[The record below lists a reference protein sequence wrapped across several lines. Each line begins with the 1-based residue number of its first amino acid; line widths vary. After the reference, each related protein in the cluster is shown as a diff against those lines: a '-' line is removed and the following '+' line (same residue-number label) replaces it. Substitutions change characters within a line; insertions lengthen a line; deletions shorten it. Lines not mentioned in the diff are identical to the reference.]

1 MIATTF
7 ADQRNPY
14 DEVIKFLRIPE
25 SNESKVPEKGLRKLK
40 VEVESNRTVYHK
52 GERSKEFLNLL
63 ATRQIL
69 SVTNFVEE
77 QSETTNE
84 PEEPKILT
92 GVKLPT
98 HSAKVKATLKE
109 KAPIREI
116 YNLGDVVMADFGRPR
131 GAEFGHP
138 HPAIV
143 YDSPAEGLYNVIPCS
158 TKYREGKEV
167 LEIALS
173 DPRVLKDADE
183 VFMNKSR
190 NQMSYALFR
199 EKQPISVS
207 RFIRYLGRIDESYI
221 EQIERC
227 YVRTSTEDTDR
238 PFTVADLKLTEK
250 QLRIIEKDS
259 EQILEI
265 GNSEDSYESKVRKI
279 LIKLGIYPEVSKEAS
294 YLEEAII
301 NAKVINNFE
310 IRQLARDVAK
320 GKPISSDVV
329 HQKINDAV
337 RKRFKQLGPCT
348 EELINLVNKVA
359 YYR

>member
-1 MIATTF
+1 MIETTF

-14 DEVIKFLRIPE
+14 DEAIKFLRIPE
-25 SNESKVPEKGLRKLK
+25 VNESKHPEKGLRNLK

-69 SVTNFVEE
+69 SVTNFLEE
-77 QSETTNE
+77 QAETTPVEN
-84 PEEPKILT
+84 KLLT

-98 HSAKVKATLKE
+98 HSAKVKATPKE
-109 KAPIREI
+109 KAPIKES

-183 VFMNKSR
+183 IFMNKSK
-190 NQMSYALFR
+190 NQKSYALFR

-227 YVRTSTEDTDR
+227 YVRTTDEDPDR

-250 QLRIIEKDS
+250 QLRMIEKDS

-279 LIKLGIYPEVSKEAS
+279 LIRLGIYPEVTKEAS

-301 NAKVINNFE
+301 NAKVIKNFE
-310 IRQLARDVAK
+310 IRQLAKDVAK
-320 GKPISSDVV
+320 GKPISSDVM

-348 EELINLVNKVA
+348 EEFINLVNKVA